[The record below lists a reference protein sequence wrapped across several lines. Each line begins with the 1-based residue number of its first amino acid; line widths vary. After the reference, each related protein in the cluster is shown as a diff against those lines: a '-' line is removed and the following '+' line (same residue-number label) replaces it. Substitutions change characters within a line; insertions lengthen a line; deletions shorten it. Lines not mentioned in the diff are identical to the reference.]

1 MGNVNLTRGAT
12 FIGEFLLQPRAMGL
26 LLCGSFACAVI
37 FCLSVFPLHFL
48 AGNSPYWQA
57 PRGLVIDSW
66 ADISTEISGYRY
78 FVRDAW
84 TLPLFQTAKLG
95 APDGVNIIF
104 TSIPLLA
111 MAGRLLYRASGLVVN
126 PYGAWTA
133 LCFIASA
140 LSMTGLVAV
149 LGQRGLAAG
158 LMATASGLCM
168 PALLERWG
176 HLSLM
181 AQWEIPLAFI
191 IYFSARSRRG
201 ALGLLAWSLL
211 LAVVALW
218 TFSYLFVMVMG
229 ILAAALAQAA
239 LDRRLPL
246 AQAASIAAVFALALL
261 GLVFVSGYLA
271 NQGSLAAWGFGF
283 YSMNLLSPIVPQFS
297 ALFPALGNKMV
308 DATGGQY
315 EGFSYLG
322 AGILLLVLA
331 TQPRLWRA
339 LARAWPRHIFLV
351 VLLAAFTLFA
361 ISNEVYAGVWHVA
374 SIPLPASILAL
385 ASLFRSSGRFIWPCM
400 YLLTAGAIVSA
411 PVLWGRFGGL
421 LLVVAVG
428 IQFVDTAPLRSAL
441 AARVAVSAA
450 TPLAEIPWADAI
462 RRHAFLR
469 VVPPFGCLADPRGR
483 PAQMALELQ
492 LLASQQDVA
501 TNTVYAARH
510 KEDCTPPDAAVAAGE
525 LRVYLPTDARA
536 GLPSEGCVASPE
548 LAVCSRQAGSFDPA
562 ALLAVKPQEH

>member
-1 MGNVNLTRGAT
+1 MGNVNLTRSAT

-26 LLCGSFACAVI
+26 LLCGSFACAAI
-37 FCLSVFPLHFL
+37 FCLSLFDLGFL

-57 PRGLVIDSW
+57 PRGLVLNSW
-66 ADISTEISGYRY
+66 ADISTAISGYRY

-84 TLPLFQTAKLG
+84 TLPLLQTAKLG
-95 APDGVNIIF
+95 VPDAINIIF
-104 TSIPLLA
+104 TDSIPLVAL
-111 MAGRLLYRASGLVVN
+111 AGRLLYRATGQVVN

-140 LSMTGLVAV
+140 LSMTGLAAV
-149 LGQRGLAAG
+149 LGQRGIAAA

-176 HLSLM
+176 HMSLM
-181 AQWEIPLAFI
+181 AQWEIPLVFI
-191 IYFSARSRRG
+191 LYFSARSPRR
-201 ALGLLAWSLL
+201 ATGLVAWSLL

-218 TFSYLFVMVMG
+218 THSYLFVMVMG
-229 ILAAALAQAA
+229 ILAAALAQAVV
-239 LDRRLPL
+239 DRRLRL
-246 AQAASIAAVFALALL
+246 SQAASIAGLFVVVLA
-261 GLVFVSGYLA
+261 GLVFVSGHVA
-271 NQGSLAAWGFGF
+271 NQGSLAAWGFGVF
-283 YSMNLLSPIVPQFS
+283 SMNLLSPIVPQFS
-297 ALFPALGNKMV
+297 ALFPALGERMV

-339 LARAWPRHIFLV
+339 LIGAWPRHIFLAAV
-351 VLLAAFTLFA
+351 LAAFALFA
-361 ISNEVYAGVWHVA
+361 ISNEVYAGVRHVVA
-374 SIPLPASILAL
+374 IPLPASVLAI
-385 ASLFRSSGRFIWPCM
+385 ASMFRSSGRFFWPCM
-400 YLLTAGAIVSA
+400 YLLTAVAIVSA
-411 PVLWGRFGGL
+411 PVLWGRFGGV
-421 LLVVAVG
+421 LLVVAVVV
-428 IQFVDTAPLRSAL
+428 QFVDTAPLRSAF
-441 AARVAVSAA
+441 AARVAVAAA

-492 LLASQQDVA
+492 LLASQEDVA

-510 KEDCTPPDAAVAAGE
+510 KEDCTPPHVSVAAGE
-525 LRVYLPTDARA
+525 LRVYLPAEGKAD
-536 GLPSEGCVASPE
+536 LPPGCVTSPE
-548 LAVCSRQAGSFDPA
+548 LAVCSGLAGSFDPA
-562 ALLAVKPQEH
+562 ALLAAKPQEH